1 MALEQRMAVTLPI
14 SPRLEDN
21 IELVQWAEANGYQ
34 DAWFSD
40 AGSPDSLTMAT
51 ALGAYIKGMRVG
63 VAVTP
68 VYTRAPSVLAAT
80 ANVLGQVYPGRFVM
94 GLGSSSE
101 TIMTRFN
108 GIPLDKPLTRVKET
122 AIIVRRMLTGERT
135 DFDLE
140 TLSSNGYRQAPMDS
154 PPPLYLAA
162 LRPKMIEM
170 AAEHGDGVVF
180 NLWPTKALPK
190 MMEHVRIGA
199 ARAGKNWEDMEI
211 VNRKIVLVTDDKQ
224 AAYDSFRTGYAPYYA
239 NPVYNRFLAWSGYE
253 EAARELLEGWASRD
267 RARTAAAFSEEL
279 INDIALIGSVE
290 EVQEGIRAD
299 AAGGIHTH
307 IISPLV
313 PIDAV
318 YPEARVTYSA
328 FTERQVQLL
337 MPRWPSI
344 APATLAHR
352 ASIRRPPRRS
362 KANSLRSEN
371 RIASGNTRASPA

>member
-21 IELVQWAEANGYQ
+21 IDLVQWAEANGYQ

-40 AGSPDSLTMAT
+40 SGSPDSLTMAA
-51 ALGAYIKGMRVG
+51 ALGAHIKRMRVG

-108 GIPLDKPLTRVKET
+108 GIPMEKPLTRVKET
-122 AIIVRRMLTGERT
+122 AIIVRHMLTGERT
-135 DFDLE
+135 DLDLE
-140 TLSSNGYRQAPMDS
+140 TLSSNGYRQAPMDT
-154 PPPLYLAA
+154 PPPVYLAA

-190 MMEHVRIGA
+190 MMEHVKIGA
-199 ARAGKNWEDMEI
+199 ARAGKNWEEMEI
-211 VNRKIVLVTDDKQ
+211 VNRKVVLVTDDKQ
-224 AAYDSFRTGYAPYYA
+224 SAYDSFRSAYAPYYA
-239 NPVYNRFLAWSGYE
+239 NPVYNRFLAWCGYE

-290 EVQEGIRAD
+290 EVQLGIRAD

-328 FTERQVQLL
+328 FT
-337 MPRWPSI
+337 SDKF
-344 APATLAHR
+344 
-352 ASIRRPPRRS
+352 SF
-362 KANSLRSEN
+362 
-371 RIASGNTRASPA
+371 

>member
-1 MALEQRMAVTLPI
+1 MAPEQRMAVTLPI

-21 IELVQWAEANGYQ
+21 IDLVQWAEANGYR

-40 AGSPDSLTMAT
+40 AGSPDSLTMAA
-51 ALGAYIKGMRVG
+51 ALGAWIKRLRVG
-63 VAVTP
+63 CAVTP

-108 GIPLDKPLTRVKET
+108 GIPLKKPLTRVKET
-122 AIIVRRMLTGERT
+122 AIIVRHMLTGERT
-135 DFDLE
+135 SFDLE
-140 TLSSNGYRQAPMDS
+140 TLSSNGYRQAPMDH

-180 NLWPTKALPK
+180 NLWPTRALPK

-211 VNRKIVLVTDDKQ
+211 VNRKIALVTDDKE
-224 AAYDSFRTGYAPYYA
+224 AAYNSFRAAYVPYFA
-239 NPVYNRFLAWSGYE
+239 NPVYNQFLEWCGFE
-253 EAARELLEGWASRD
+253 DAARELLQGWANRD
-267 RARTAAAFSEEL
+267 RARTAAAFTEEL
-279 INDIALIGSVE
+279 IDEIALIGSVE
-290 EVQEGIRAD
+290 ELQEGIRAD
-299 AAGGIHTH
+299 AAAGIHTH

-313 PIDAV
+313 PINAV
-318 YPEARVTYSA
+318 HPGARATYSA
-328 FTERQVQLL
+328 FTGDRF
-337 MPRWPSI
+337 SF
-344 APATLAHR
+344 
-352 ASIRRPPRRS
+352 
-362 KANSLRSEN
+362 
-371 RIASGNTRASPA
+371 

>member
-21 IELVQWAEANGYQ
+21 IDLVQWAEANGYQ

-40 AGSPDSLTMAT
+40 AGAPDSLTMAA
-51 ALGAYIKGMRVG
+51 ALSAYIRKMRVG
-63 VAVTP
+63 CAVTP

-80 ANVLGQVYPGRFVM
+80 ANVLGQAYPGRFVM

-108 GIPLDKPLTRVKET
+108 GIPLTKPLTRVKET
-122 AIIVRRMLTGERT
+122 AIIVRHMLTGERT
-135 DFDLE
+135 SFDLE
-140 TLSSNGYRQAPMDS
+140 TLSTNGYRQAPMDH

-170 AAEHGDGVVF
+170 AAEYGDGVVF
-180 NLWPTKALPK
+180 NLWPTSALPK

-199 ARAGKNWEDMEI
+199 ARAGKNWERLEI
-211 VNRKIVLVTDDKQ
+211 VNRKIALVTDDKR
-224 AAYDSFRTGYAPYYA
+224 AAYDSFRAAYVPYFA
-239 NPVYNRFLAWSGYE
+239 NPVYNQFLEWCGYGK
-253 EAARELLEGWASRD
+253 AAREILQGWANRD

-279 INDIALIGSVE
+279 IDEIALLGSVE
-290 EVQEGIRAD
+290 ELQEGIRAD
-299 AAGGIHTH
+299 AAAGIHTH

-318 YPEARVTYSA
+318 HPGARATYSA
-328 FTERQVQLL
+328 FTGDRF
-337 MPRWPSI
+337 SF
-344 APATLAHR
+344 
-352 ASIRRPPRRS
+352 
-362 KANSLRSEN
+362 
-371 RIASGNTRASPA
+371 

>member
-1 MALEQRMAVTLPI
+1 MAPEQRMAVTLPI

-21 IELVQWAEANGYQ
+21 IDLVQWAEANGYR

-40 AGSPDSLTMAT
+40 AGSPDSLTMAA
-51 ALGAYIKGMRVG
+51 ALGAWIRRLRVG
-63 VAVTP
+63 CAVTP

-108 GIPLDKPLTRVKET
+108 GIPLKRPLTRVKET
-122 AIIVRRMLTGERT
+122 AIIVRHMLTGERT
-135 DFDLE
+135 SFDLE
-140 TLSSNGYRQAPMDS
+140 TLSSNGYRQAPMDH

-170 AAEHGDGVVF
+170 AAEYGDGVVF
-180 NLWPTKALPK
+180 NLWPTRALPK

-211 VNRKIVLVTDDKQ
+211 VNRKIALVTDDKQ
-224 AAYDSFRTGYAPYYA
+224 AGYDSFRAAYVPYFA
-239 NPVYNRFLAWSGYE
+239 NPVYNQFLEWCGFE
-253 EAARELLEGWASRD
+253 EAARELLQGWASRD
-267 RARTAAAFSEEL
+267 RARTAAAFTEEL
-279 INDIALIGSVE
+279 IGEIALIGSVE
-290 EVQEGIRAD
+290 ELQEGIRAD
-299 AAGGIHTH
+299 AAAGIHTH

-318 YPEARVTYSA
+318 HPGARATYSA
-328 FTERQVQLL
+328 FTGDRF
-337 MPRWPSI
+337 SF
-344 APATLAHR
+344 
-352 ASIRRPPRRS
+352 
-362 KANSLRSEN
+362 
-371 RIASGNTRASPA
+371 

>member
-1 MALEQRMAVTLPI
+1 MALEQRMAVTLPM
-14 SPRLEDN
+14 SNRLEEN
-21 IELVQWAEANGYQ
+21 IDLVQWAEANGYH

-40 AGSPDSLTMAT
+40 AGSPDSLTMLA
-51 ALGAYIKGMRVG
+51 ALGAHIHRMRVG
-63 VAVTP
+63 CAVTP
-68 VYTRAPSVLAAT
+68 VYTRTPAVLAAT

-108 GIPLDKPLTRVKET
+108 GIPLETPLTRVKET
-122 AIIVRRMLTGERT
+122 AIIVRHMLSGERT
-135 DFDLE
+135 NFDLD
-140 TLSSNGYRQAPMDS
+140 TLSSNGYRQAPIDS

-170 AAEHGDGVVF
+170 AAEYGDGVVF

-199 ARAGKNWEDMEI
+199 ARAAKNWEDLEI
-211 VNRKIVLVTDDKQ
+211 VNRKVVLVTDDKQ
-224 AAYDSFRTGYAPYYA
+224 AAYDSFRAGYAPYFS
-239 NPVYNRFLAWSGYE
+239 NPVYNNFLQWCGYE
-253 EAARELLEGWASRD
+253 EAARELLEGWANRD

-313 PIDAV
+313 PIDV
-318 YPEARVTYSA
+318 FDQEARVTFSA
-328 FTERQVQLL
+328 FT
-337 MPRWPSI
+337 SDKF
-344 APATLAHR
+344 
-352 ASIRRPPRRS
+352 SF
-362 KANSLRSEN
+362 
-371 RIASGNTRASPA
+371 